1 MILMQRKILLLLSM
15 LVIMLYIIDSSNN
28 NNNNNEKNRFYCKQH
43 QPIPSYHVDIQSSST
58 SNSFLKQSSS
68 SPSPSPSSSS
78 SSSSYKYN
86 EDIDDEVEIMNDYD
100 NIDPLKILCQVNGFR
115 INAAIDTGSRVSTMS
130 ASCAQRCRIYNKINV
145 KQNINNRRYDDEK
158 NNNNI
163 MLGTICNVP
172 IELGPALFRTKLYVE
187 RGCSTNNHDFIIG
200 RDLLRYIIIVIN

>member
-1 MILMQRKILLLLSM
+1 MQRKILLLLM
-15 LVIMLYIIDSSNN
+15 LVIMLYIIDSNN
-28 NNNNNEKNRFYCKQH
+28 NNNNNEKNRYNYKQH
-43 QPIPSYHVDIQSSST
+43 QPIPSYHVDIQSSSSST

-68 SPSPSPSSSS
+68 LPSSSSSS

-86 EDIDDEVEIMNDYD
+86 EDIDDELEIMNDYD

-130 ASCAQRCRIYNKINV
+130 VSCAQRCRIYNKINV
-145 KQNINNRRYDDEK
+145 NQNINNRRYDDEK

>member
-1 MILMQRKILLLLSM
+1 MQRKMILLLLLM
-15 LVIMLYIIDSSNN
+15 LAIMLYIIDSSNN
-28 NNNNNEKNRFYCKQH
+28 YNYSNNNEKNRYYKQH
-43 QPIPSYHVDIQSSST
+43 QPIPSYHVDIQSSSSSK

-68 SPSPSPSSSS
+68 SSPSSSS

-145 KQNINNRRYDDEK
+145 NQNINNRHYDDEK

-172 IELGPALFRTKLYVE
+172 IELGPALFRTKLYIE
-187 RGCSTNNHDFIIG
+187 KGCSTNNHDFIIG
-200 RDLLRYIIIVIN
+200 RDLLRYILLS